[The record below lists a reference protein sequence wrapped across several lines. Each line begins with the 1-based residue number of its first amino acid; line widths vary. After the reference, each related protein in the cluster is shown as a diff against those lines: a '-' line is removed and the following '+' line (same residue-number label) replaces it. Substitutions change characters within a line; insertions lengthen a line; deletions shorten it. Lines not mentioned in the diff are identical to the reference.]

1 MRRLRM
7 CANMFESSKKKSV
20 EGGFTVEES
29 WRNRWYPIS
38 ILTIGKSKPSKEVIH
53 SACPG
58 GRSQCTEDM
67 TKARNLVAKMTVELA
82 RRTAA
87 LIRQAKENLET
98 ASEYK
103 LLMEEMSAPADQLVV
118 MDCIGKRMQQA
129 FDALDEAETKL
140 TI

>member
-20 EGGFTVEES
+20 EGGFTVAES
-29 WRNRWYPIS
+29 WKNQWFPIS
-38 ILTIGKSKPSKEVIH
+38 ILAIGRSKQSTEATH

-67 TKARNLVAKMTVELA
+67 TKGRNLVAKMTVELA

-118 MDCIGKRMQQA
+118 MDCIGKRIQQA

>member
-1 MRRLRM
+1 M
-7 CANMFESSKKKSV
+7 
-20 EGGFTVEES
+20 
-29 WRNRWYPIS
+29 
-38 ILTIGKSKPSKEVIH
+38 
-53 SACPG
+53 
-58 GRSQCTEDM
+58 
-67 TKARNLVAKMTVELA
+67 AKMTVELA

-118 MDCIGKRMQQA
+118 MDRIGKCMQQA